1 MFSEQGSTKSFTIFF
16 KFKEFT
22 ETNTCLQSTV
32 QSVNG
37 KCRNS
42 NYNSGSVGRKTT
54 LIMAQHRE
62 YKPENRTTIVCLQ
75 RLDTTWRPVFQNAK
89 MFNWI
94 IFVFTLVY
102 FEKLPPK
109 QIVLLCLETKSKYS
123 NIIENFH
130 PKTKSGHKK

>member
-1 MFSEQGSTKSFTIFF
+1 MFYNIF

-75 RLDTTWRPVFQNAK
+75 PVRHNMTSSFSKPQK
-89 MFNWI
+89 
-94 IFVFTLVY
+94 
-102 FEKLPPK
+102 
-109 QIVLLCLETKSKYS
+109 CLTE
-123 NIIENFH
+123 
-130 PKTKSGHKK
+130 